1 MEMATARHT
10 GNRGMGNPLAPHSS
24 LLKPLIPLIQ
34 IPEIA
39 QRYSQHG
46 RLALRDILKSSK
58 MVKTIT
64 SNPREKANQ

>member
-1 MEMATARHT
+1 MATARHT
-10 GNRGMGNPLAPHSS
+10 GNRGIGNWRTHPAS

-39 QRYSQHG
+39 QKYSQHG

-58 MVKTIT
+58 MVETIT